1 VILEMNRTKLTDTE
15 LVSSYRRGNEASF
28 AELVSKYQSKVYTTI
43 FLIVKDRYLAED
55 LTQDVFIKAI
65 NKIMADKYNEEGKF
79 GPWIGRIA
87 HNIAIDFFRKSKR
100 SKEIVTED
108 GSPLFSNMDF
118 IEDSFE
124 DIQIKMETNAKVRV
138 LIETLPENQ
147 KEVLVMRHYAD
158 MSFHEIAEQ
167 TGVSINTAL
176 GRMRY
181 ALINLR
187 KKFEETE
194 KAYDNKPYPN

>member
-1 VILEMNRTKLTDTE
+1 MKDIILTDAD

-43 FLIVKDRYLAED
+43 YLIVKDRYLAED
-55 LTQDVFIKAI
+55 LTQDVFVKAI
-65 NKIMADKYNEEGKF
+65 DRILSGKYNDEGKF

-87 HNIAIDFFRKSKR
+87 HNLAIDNFRKNKR
-100 SKEIVTED
+100 SLEVLTED
-108 GSPLFSNMDF
+108 GTNIF
-118 IEDSFE
+118 IDMKFQEDSFE
-124 DIQIKMETNAKVRV
+124 DTQIKMETHATLRT

-147 KEVLVMRHYAD
+147 KEVLKMRHYAE
-158 MSFHEIAEQ
+158 MSFQEIAEQ
-167 TGVSINTAL
+167 TGVSINTSL

-187 KKFEETE
+187 KKFNEQN
-194 KAYDNKPYPN
+194 KAYDNKPYPI

>member
-176 GRMRY
+176 GRY